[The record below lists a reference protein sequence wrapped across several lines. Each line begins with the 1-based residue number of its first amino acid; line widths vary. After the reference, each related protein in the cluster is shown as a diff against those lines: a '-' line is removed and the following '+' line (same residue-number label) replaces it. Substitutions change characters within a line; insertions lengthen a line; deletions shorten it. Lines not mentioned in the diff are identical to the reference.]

1 MAEPLDDALTP
12 GDAPD
17 SPEISATAILEEPAV
32 ATGGLSFYDGPAI
45 DIAAELRTSY
55 LGYAMSTIVSR
66 ALPDVRDGLKP
77 VQRRI
82 LYAMRELGLSPNS
95 RHLKSAKVVG
105 ECFVAGTRVATP
117 DGLRRIEDLQVGD
130 QVFTQTGVRPV
141 TEAYILPA
149 QPLLDVE
156 LGSGRNVFCTPGQQ
170 FKVLTDEL
178 ATVWKRAD
186 ELTPGDVIVTRG
198 GTSLEI
204 ETSDPKLEARSAFR
218 DGAMMC
224 PDVLPGGKPRFTP
237 IVPEPLYGATS
248 AAVLSFV
255 DGFVAAQ
262 KVDRRPAQVPAPECV
277 IFSASRP
284 FLNDLSTLLFAHGRR
299 ALISVSDKI
308 GGVIE
313 YALTLKPSSHADMAP
328 DVVKAIRPTMS
339 EITYDIQVDVE
350 HEFIGNGMVV
360 HNCMGNFH
368 PHGDQALYGTMVRMA
383 QPFSLRYPMVDGQGN
398 FGCFTGDT
406 KIKLLDGTEKSF
418 AELAALPEGETFSVY
433 SVDKHGRIVVGEG
446 HRSRITRHGA
456 ALVRVTLDNG
466 AKIRCTPDH
475 RFLLRTGEYKE
486 AQHLTSED
494 SLMAGYFD
502 TAPVKTGL
510 NDYLR
515 VQQPITGE
523 WEFVHWLAD
532 EYNAQRGS
540 VAPTKGA
547 FVRHHKNFNRFDNNP
562 SNIERMGFLEHLHVH
577 AEHLAALWQDESFR
591 EAQRDGVA
599 KYYND
604 NPQVRESRRKRM
616 TVQNSDPAFRAANGK
631 RVAASLKAKYADDPD
646 ARAAIS
652 KRMKD
657 LWADDEYRVKM
668 SEALRGIEKKPL
680 TSAQKAEVARF
691 VGEKSRA
698 MWQDD
703 AKREEITSAIVAAMA
718 SPELRERLRE
728 NARALWQDPAYR
740 AKYSPTHHADM
751 AATLWSIPETREL
764 HREKIAGQWQD
775 VAFQTAQREGVRKS
789 NARRLAANPNQMHE
803 IAQCSAKVL
812 KEKWQDDSYRK
823 QVMRSRVSRYVSG
836 LISQHGADSVTPEV
850 YERER
855 NGGWIPRLP
864 NALSYFTDFDEIV
877 AAAQTYNHRIA
888 SVEAIA
894 ATADVYDITVN
905 EHHNFL
911 LADGVFV
918 HNSVD
923 DDPPAAMRYTEARLT
938 AVAME
943 MMEDI
948 EKDTVNFVPTYDNER
963 REPSVLPGKFPY
975 LICNGGSG
983 IAVGMATNAP
993 PHNLREVC
1001 DGCAFLLEH
1010 PEATIEQLMTY
1021 IPGPDFPTAGLILGS
1036 KGIKAAYHT
1045 GRGQVT
1051 MQAKTTIEPMDGGK
1065 SVIVISELPYQ
1076 VIKKKLEEQIGDLVK
1091 EKKID
1096 GITAVR
1102 DFSDKSGMRLVVELR
1117 RDVMPQKILN
1127 YLLKHTPLRLNF
1139 GVMMISLTEGGIS
1152 PKTLSLKTILQ
1163 EYLDHRRD
1171 IITRRTKFELARAK
1185 ARAHI
1190 LEGLQIAVQFLDEVI
1205 AIIRGSNSTE
1215 QARTRLIERFSFSGL
1230 QAEAILNMQLRQL
1243 TSLEQDKIEGEFKDL
1258 LKEIARFEDILMDPR
1273 RVNAMIKV
1281 DLKYLKDK
1289 FGDDRRTRII
1299 PTEAEEINIE
1309 DLIAEEEM
1317 LITITRDGYIK
1328 RLEYATFRSQKRGG
1342 RGVTAGK
1349 TREEDNFEHL
1359 FRASTHDYIL
1369 FFTDRGRVYR
1379 LKAFEVP
1386 QASRQA
1392 MGTAVINL
1400 IQIQP
1405 DEKITATV
1413 PIRDFRT
1420 AEGFLL
1426 MVTECGE
1433 IKRTAVAEYANLR
1446 ANGLVTFDLEGDD
1459 ALKWVK
1465 HTPGT
1470 AEVILTTERGMAIR
1484 FPEDRVPTRG
1494 RAAGGVRGITLSG
1507 PGDRVVAADVV
1518 IGDADAQ
1525 ELLVISELGLGKR
1538 TPLAAY
1544 RSQGRGGKGLITMN
1558 LSGERTGK
1566 CLVVAAVVSKES
1578 EPNLRLMIVTENGV
1592 MIRMKAEEI
1601 KTTAGRSTSGVRLIN
1616 LSEGDRVKTAEMI
1629 DVAKASEDA
1638 EEG

>member
-1 MAEPLDDALTP
+1 MAEPLDEPMTP
-12 GDAPD
+12 ADGAD
-17 SPEISATAILEEPAV
+17 SPETPGTAVLDTAV
-32 ATGGLSFYDGPAI
+32 TGSTLSVYEGPAI
-45 DIAAELRTSY
+45 DIASELRTSY

-105 ECFVAGTRVATP
+105 E
-117 DGLRRIEDLQVGD
+117 
-130 QVFTQTGVRPV
+130 
-141 TEAYILPA
+141 
-149 QPLLDVE
+149 
-156 LGSGRNVFCTPGQQ
+156 
-170 FKVLTDEL
+170 
-178 ATVWKRAD
+178 
-186 ELTPGDVIVTRG
+186 
-198 GTSLEI
+198 
-204 ETSDPKLEARSAFR
+204 
-218 DGAMMC
+218 
-224 PDVLPGGKPRFTP
+224 
-237 IVPEPLYGATS
+237 
-248 AAVLSFV
+248 
-255 DGFVAAQ
+255 
-262 KVDRRPAQVPAPECV
+262 
-277 IFSASRP
+277 
-284 FLNDLSTLLFAHGRR
+284 
-299 ALISVSDKI
+299 
-308 GGVIE
+308 
-313 YALTLKPSSHADMAP
+313 
-328 DVVKAIRPTMS
+328 
-339 EITYDIQVDVE
+339 
-350 HEFIGNGMVV
+350 
-360 HNCMGNFH
+360 CMGNFH

-418 AELAALPEGETFSVY
+418 AELASLPEGETFSVY
-433 SVDKHGRIVVGEG
+433 SVDTHGRIVVGEG
-446 HRSRITRHGA
+446 HSSRVTRRDAG
-456 ALVRVTLDNG
+456 LVRLTLDSG
-466 AKIRCTPDH
+466 TTIRCTPDH

-486 AQHLTSED
+486 AQHLTPED

-502 TAPVKTGL
+502 TAPVKPGL
-510 NDYLR
+510 NNYLR
-515 VQQPITGE
+515 VQQPLTGE
-523 WEFVHWLAD
+523 WDFVHWLAD
-532 EYNAQRGS
+532 EYNAQRGL
-540 VAPTKGA
+540 AAATGGA
-547 FVRHHKNFNRFDNNP
+547 FVRHHKNFNRFDNRP

-591 EAQRDGVA
+591 EAQREGVA
-599 KYYND
+599 KYYQD
-604 NPQVRESRRKRM
+604 NPQVRESRRERM
-616 TVQNSDPAFRAANGK
+616 TLQNGDPAFRAANGK
-631 RVAASLKAKYADDPD
+631 RVSASLKARYANDPE
-646 ARAAIS
+646 ARAALS
-652 KRMKD
+652 QRMKA
-657 LWADDEYRVKM
+657 LWEDEEYRTRM
-668 SEALRGIEKKPL
+668 SEALRGIDKKPL
-680 TSAQKAEVARF
+680 TATQKAEVARIIS
-691 VGEKSRA
+691 EKSRA

-718 SPELRERLRE
+718 SPELRDRLRE
-728 NARALWQDPAYR
+728 NARMLWQDPAYR
-740 AKYSPTHHADM
+740 AKYSATHHADM
-751 AATLWSIPETREL
+751 AATLWSRPETREL

-775 VAFQTAQREGVRKS
+775 ESFQTAQREGVRQS

-803 IAQCSAKVL
+803 IAQASAKVL

-836 LISQHGADSVTPEV
+836 LIAQHGAHNLTPEI
-850 YERER
+850 YEQER
-855 NGGWIPRLP
+855 NGGWVPKLP
-864 NALSYFTDFDEIV
+864 SALSYFADFDEMV
-877 AAAQTYNHRIA
+877 ASAQTYNHRIT
-888 SVEAIA
+888 SVEFIA
-894 ATADVYDITVN
+894 DVEDVYDITVD

-948 EKDTVNFVPTYDNER
+948 EKDTVDFQPTYDNER
-963 REPSVLPGKFPY
+963 REPTVLPGKFPY
-975 LICNGGSG
+975 LVCNGGSG
-983 IAVGMATNAP
+983 IAVGMATNMP
-993 PHNLREVC
+993 PHNLREIC

-1102 DFSDKSGMRLVVELR
+1102 DYSDKSGMRLVVELR

-1139 GVMMISLTEGGIS
+1139 GVMMISLTEGGLS

-1163 EYLDHRRD
+1163 EYLDHRRE

-1215 QARTRLIERFSFSGL
+1215 QARGRLIERFSFSGL

-1273 RVNAMIKV
+1273 RVNAMIKA

-1289 FGDDRRTRII
+1289 FGDDRRTRIH
-1299 PTEAEEINIE
+1299 PSEAEEINLE
-1309 DLIAEEEM
+1309 DLIKEEEM

-1328 RLEYATFRSQKRGG
+1328 RLEYKEFRSQRRGG

-1426 MVTECGE
+1426 MVTERGE
-1433 IKRTAVAEYANLR
+1433 VKRTAVSEYANLR
-1446 ANGLVTFDLEGDD
+1446 ANGLLTFDLEDD
-1459 ALKWVK
+1459 DRLKWVK

-1470 AEVILTTERGMAIR
+1470 AEVILTTVNGMAIR
-1484 FPEDRVPTRG
+1484 FPEDKVPTRG
-1494 RAAGGVRGITLSG
+1494 RAAGGVRGITLDSA
-1507 PGDRVVAADVV
+1507 DDKVVAADVV

-1538 TPLAAY
+1538 TPLSAY
-1544 RSQGRGGKGLITMN
+1544 RSQNRGGKGLITMN
-1558 LSGERTGK
+1558 LNEKTGK
-1566 CLVVAAVVSKES
+1566 CLMVAAVVSKES

-1601 KTTAGRSTSGVRLIN
+1601 KTTVGRSTSGVRLIN
-1616 LSEGDRVKTAEMI
+1616 LSENDRVKNAEVI
-1629 DVAKASEDA
+1629 DVAKTAEDV
-1638 EEG
+1638 EEA

>member
-1 MAEPLDDALTP
+1 MAEPLDEPLTP
-12 GDAPD
+12 DAPAD
-17 SPEISATAILEEPAV
+17 SPEIPGTAVIEDPIL
-32 ATGGLSFYDGPAI
+32 GRSLSVYDGPAI

-117 DGLRRIEDLQVGD
+117 NGLRRIEDLQVGD
-130 QVFTQTGVRPV
+130 MVFTQTGIRPV
-141 TEAYILPA
+141 TEAYILPE

-170 FKVLTDEL
+170 FKVHTDDLT
-178 ATVWKRAD
+178 TVWKRAD
-186 ELTPGDVIVTRG
+186 ELQAGDVIVTRSNTATRTIPTG
-198 GTSLEI
+198 DPVVGDITLDTDMAYLLGFFLADGWVDRDTKRGYHRISFAAVERPII
-204 ETSDPKLEARSAFR
+204 EHIQSILSHKFGVSPAITTRDNMYYLRVHDSALNKRILSAFDLYEKR
-218 DGAMMC
+218 AQ
-224 PDVLPGGKPRFTP
+224 T
-237 IVPEPLYGATS
+237 ITVPEVLFAARPELLYAFVSGFADGDGSVHKSRNILVLTS
-248 AAVLSFV
+248 IA
-255 DGFVAAQ
+255 
-262 KVDRRPAQVPAPECV
+262 
-277 IFSASRP
+277 RP
-284 FLNDLSTLLFAHGRR
+284 FLHDVSVLLFAHGVHSR
-299 ALISVSDKI
+299 LVPYDKVA
-308 GGVIE
+308 GNTE
-313 YALTLKPSSHADMAP
+313 YALEIGSRSLHVLGQHLTLSHPVKSERLAAILARGEYQPEKAANVPYLGSLLLQEFSDKHLGGGWYSDANGNKVRSGLKYADGTKIRYSADVSETFTVSMDALNTVGLLDKMNAIGSRYLP
-328 DVVKAIRPTMS
+328 KIQEWQENGTAFHVVKAVRPSAS
-339 EITYDIQVDVE
+339 EITYDIQVAEE
-350 HEFIGNGMVV
+350 HEFIANGMVV

-398 FGCFTGDT
+398 FG
-406 KIKLLDGTEKSF
+406 
-418 AELAALPEGETFSVY
+418 
-433 SVDKHGRIVVGEG
+433 
-446 HRSRITRHGA
+446 
-456 ALVRVTLDNG
+456 
-466 AKIRCTPDH
+466 
-475 RFLLRTGEYKE
+475 
-486 AQHLTSED
+486 
-494 SLMAGYFD
+494 
-502 TAPVKTGL
+502 
-510 NDYLR
+510 
-515 VQQPITGE
+515 
-523 WEFVHWLAD
+523 
-532 EYNAQRGS
+532 
-540 VAPTKGA
+540 
-547 FVRHHKNFNRFDNNP
+547 
-562 SNIERMGFLEHLHVH
+562 
-577 AEHLAALWQDESFR
+577 
-591 EAQRDGVA
+591 
-599 KYYND
+599 
-604 NPQVRESRRKRM
+604 
-616 TVQNSDPAFRAANGK
+616 
-631 RVAASLKAKYADDPD
+631 
-646 ARAAIS
+646 
-652 KRMKD
+652 
-657 LWADDEYRVKM
+657 
-668 SEALRGIEKKPL
+668 
-680 TSAQKAEVARF
+680 
-691 VGEKSRA
+691 
-698 MWQDD
+698 
-703 AKREEITSAIVAAMA
+703 
-718 SPELRERLRE
+718 
-728 NARALWQDPAYR
+728 
-740 AKYSPTHHADM
+740 
-751 AATLWSIPETREL
+751 
-764 HREKIAGQWQD
+764 
-775 VAFQTAQREGVRKS
+775 
-789 NARRLAANPNQMHE
+789 
-803 IAQCSAKVL
+803 
-812 KEKWQDDSYRK
+812 
-823 QVMRSRVSRYVSG
+823 
-836 LISQHGADSVTPEV
+836 
-850 YERER
+850 
-855 NGGWIPRLP
+855 
-864 NALSYFTDFDEIV
+864 
-877 AAAQTYNHRIA
+877 
-888 SVEAIA
+888 
-894 ATADVYDITVN
+894 
-905 EHHNFL
+905 
-911 LADGVFV
+911 
-918 HNSVD
+918 SVD

-938 AVAME
+938 AIAME

-975 LICNGGSG
+975 LVCNGGSG
-983 IAVGMATNAP
+983 IAVGMATNMP
-993 PHNLREVC
+993 PHNLREIC
-1001 DGCAFLLEH
+1001 DACAFLLEH

-1021 IPGPDFPTAGLILGS
+1021 VPGPDFPTAGLILGS

-1076 VIKKKLEEQIGDLVK
+1076 VIKKRLEEQIGDLVK

-1102 DFSDKSGMRLVVELR
+1102 DYSDKSGMRLVVELR

-1139 GVMMISLTEGGIS
+1139 GVMMISLTEGGLS

-1171 IITRRTKFELARAK
+1171 IITRRTKFELSRAK

-1273 RVNAMIKV
+1273 RVNAMIKA

-1289 FGDDRRTRII
+1289 FGDDRRTRIH
-1299 PTEAEEINIE
+1299 PSEAEEINLE
-1309 DLIAEEEM
+1309 DLIKEEEM

-1328 RLEYATFRSQKRGG
+1328 RLEYKEFRSQRRGG
-1342 RGVTAGK
+1342 RGVTAGR

-1359 FRASTHDYIL
+1359 FRASTHDHIL

-1426 MVTECGE
+1426 MVTERGE

-1446 ANGLVTFDLEGDD
+1446 ANGLVTFDLEGEDR
-1459 ALKWVK
+1459 LKWVK

-1484 FPEDRVPTRG
+1484 FPEDKVPSRG
-1494 RAAGGVRGITLSG
+1494 RAAGGVRGITLG
-1507 PGDRVVAADVV
+1507 GADDRVVAADVV

-1538 TPLAAY
+1538 TPLSAY

-1558 LSGERTGK
+1558 LTGERTGK

-1601 KTTAGRSTSGVRLIN
+1601 KTTINRSTSGVRLIN
-1616 LSEGDRVKTAEMI
+1616 LGEGDRVKNAEVI
-1629 DVAKASEDA
+1629 DVAKTTDDVDE
-1638 EEG
+1638 